1 LIEARLV
8 SCATWTPP
16 YSDDRDTAAEPLN
29 KNDAFEEDM
38 KDENEIITSGEYTKE
53 FSLTLTTLQ

>member
-1 LIEARLV
+1 MSRPV
-8 SCATWTPP
+8 QHGQTP
-16 YSDDRDTAAEPLN
+16 YSDD
-29 KNDAFEEDM
+29 KNDAFEEDK